1 MKKYL
6 LAVCLTTTSLMASA
20 QFVTSGENK
29 MMGSTSSTEDYNSF
43 RFSYSPTT
51 IDAGTIGAIAGALGM
66 SLPQLNGFSLEYT
79 RGINIVNDLPLFLE
93 VGAGVKL
100 QNATFSSEEE
110 DDMYIYKYKYSLNVA
125 SLYIP
130 LNVGYKIAITEDF
143 AIMPYV
149 GLMTQFNLSA
159 TATNSYEKD
168 YHKEFEDFLGYK
180 DESGKES
187 QSLFDKKEMGENTF
201 RRLFFG
207 WQVGANIAI
216 KDFHIG
222 ANYGT
227 TLGRIVNNIEGV
239 KLKGATISIGYNF

>member
-6 LAVCLTTTSLMASA
+6 LAVCLMTTSLMASA
-20 QFVTSGENK
+20 QFVTSGGNK

-51 IDAGTIGAIAGALGM
+51 IDLGTIGAILEALGA

-100 QNATFSSEEE
+100 QNAASSSEEE

-130 LNVGYKIAITEDF
+130 LNVGYKIAVTEDF

-149 GLMTQFNLSA
+149 GLMGQFNLSA
-159 TATNSYEKD
+159 TATNSYEYD

-180 DESGKES
+180 DESEKES
-187 QSLFDKKEMGENTF
+187 QNLFDKKVMGENTF